1 MNVPKL
7 VGDVVEQ
14 WLKRGEG
21 RPTVVFASGVAHS
34 LHLRDSFR
42 AAGVLAEHIDGE
54 TPTAERDATLTQLAD
69 GTVNVVCNAMVLTEG
84 WDCPAVSCIVLA
96 RPTRKLGLFRQMV
109 GRGLRPHPGKT
120 DCLIIDHSGAV
131 HAHGFPDDD
140 IEWTLEPDRTAGE
153 NGAHDARQ
161 DKHSARGILE
171 CSMCSALRV
180 AGEACAAC
188 GFLPPPPPPRAVACL
203 PGDLDEVDR
212 SGRTIP
218 AQEHSHDER
227 MLFFGEMAAYGPPV
241 ASSRDLQRPG
251 TASATT
257 TGRPGVPRRPAS
269 TRSGRRRADG
279 CSRAPSPTR
288 APGSGRSGHERR
300 KTERARRALCDTA
313 HRHA

>member
-227 MLFFGEMAAYGPPV
+227 MLFFGEMAAYGRARGFKPGFAAARYRERYHNWPPWGAAPPSV
-241 ASSRDLQRPG
+241 DEI
-251 TASATT
+251 
-257 TGRPGVPRRPAS
+257 RPA
-269 TRSGRRRADG
+269 TRRWLQ
-279 CSRAPSPTR
+279 SRAI
-288 APGSGRSGHERR
+288 AYA
-300 KTERARRALCDTA
+300 RAREREE
-313 HRHA
+313 RP